1 MIGTM
6 GTGVGGDGDAMG
18 IIGEWKTEVDDVWR
32 LARAARQGTALVVW

>member
-6 GTGVGGDGDAMG
+6 GTGAGGDGDAMG
-18 IIGEWKTEVDDVWR
+18 IIGGWETEVDVWR